1 MRQENKSL
9 RQTQIETAAYAVLE
23 QKGYAGTSMQAIARA
38 ARASNETLYNWYG
51 DKNGLFK
58 ALVARNAQEVK
69 ALLEEELVTG
79 QDPLAT
85 LGRLGPILLTLLLGD
100 RAIALNRA
108 AAADPSGELGAA
120 ISLAGRESVL
130 PLITEVLIRAKRSGV
145 LVFQEPD
152 EAAGLYMNLLVG
164 DLQIRRVIGRVPA
177 PEPSFCTARADLAL
191 RRLTLLLGPTL
202 TAPGAD
208 PNGA

>member
-9 RQTQIETAAYAVLE
+9 RQTQIETAAYALLE
-23 QKGYAGTSMQAIARA
+23 QKGYAGTSMQAIARK

-58 ALVARNAQEVK
+58 ALVARNAAEVK

-79 QDPLAT
+79 QDPIAT
-85 LGRLGPILLTLLLGD
+85 LGRLGPKLLTLLLGD

-120 ISLAGRESVL
+120 ISMAGRESVL
-130 PLITEVLIRAKRSGV
+130 PLIVAVLERAKSDKK
-145 LVFQEPD
+145 LIFDQAD

-177 PEPSFCTARADLAL
+177 PDPAFCNTRSGLAL
-191 RRLTLLLGPTL
+191 SRLSRLLQ
-202 TAPGAD
+202 
-208 PNGA
+208 NGD

>member
-9 RQTQIETAAYAVLE
+9 RQTQIETAAYALLE
-23 QKGYAGTSMQAIARA
+23 QKGYAGTSMQAIARK

-58 ALVARNAQEVK
+58 ALVARNAAEVK
-69 ALLEEELVTG
+69 ALLEEELITG
-79 QDPLAT
+79 QDPIAT
-85 LGRLGPILLTLLLGD
+85 LGRLGPKLLTLLLGD

-120 ISLAGRESVL
+120 ISMAGRESVL
-130 PLITEVLIRAKRSGV
+130 PLIVAVLERAKSDKK
-145 LVFQEPD
+145 LIFDQAD

-177 PEPSFCTARADLAL
+177 PDPAFCNTRSGLAL
-191 RRLTLLLGPTL
+191 SRLSRLLQ
-202 TAPGAD
+202 
-208 PNGA
+208 NGD